1 MEQLVLKALTFDLS
15 VPTILNFLERYLK
28 AAKAPQNMAPKV
40 DALARVSK
48 IIVQQS

>member
-28 AAKAPQNMAPKV
+28 ATKAPENLAPKV
-40 DALARVSK
+40 ESLARVS
-48 IIVQQS
+48 IAMFC